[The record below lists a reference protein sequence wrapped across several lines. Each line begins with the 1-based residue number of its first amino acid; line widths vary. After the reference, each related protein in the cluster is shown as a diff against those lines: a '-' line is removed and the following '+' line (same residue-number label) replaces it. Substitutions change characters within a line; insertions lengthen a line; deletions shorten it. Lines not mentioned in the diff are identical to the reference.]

1 MAKERILVV
10 DDEQGMQEYLRKLL
24 TDNGYEVVLVSNG
37 QEGLDEIKKQLP
49 DLALIDL
56 KMPKMGGLRLLEEIK
71 KTWLGLPAIIM
82 TGYGTIE
89 NAIKAMKLGAYDY
102 INKPFDME
110 EMLLLIDKALEKK
123 RLEEENVALHKE
135 LEKSYSF
142 EDMISQNPQ
151 MHKIFDLVRKIA
163 NTRSAVLL
171 RGETGTG
178 KELLARAIHNLSERR
193 DKPFIPV
200 DCGALTETL
209 LESELFGHVKG
220 AFTGATQDKKGL
232 FELAQEGVVFLDEI
246 GHISLGIQAKL
257 LRVLQ
262 DGQIKRVGEA
272 ESRHVDVRLISATNE
287 DLEKAIKEDRFRED
301 LYYRL
306 NVVPIWI
313 PPLRE
318 RKEDIAL
325 LSERFVRKYN
335 GLEKKSLRGVSGDVL
350 KILMNYEWPGNVR
363 ELENLIHRAVVME
376 RGPEVLAEDLP
387 ENMRAPETAEQRDI
401 LSRTINYHRARKMAL
416 EGFEKRFLIEALTR
430 NKGNVSNAAKETGI
444 DRRNLQ
450 RKFKFYKIDPSNFHT

>member
-1 MAKERILVV
+1 
-10 DDEQGMQEYLRKLL
+10 
-24 TDNGYEVVLVSNG
+24 
-37 QEGLDEIKKQLP
+37 
-49 DLALIDL
+49 
-56 KMPKMGGLRLLEEIK
+56 
-71 KTWLGLPAIIM
+71 
-82 TGYGTIE
+82 
-89 NAIKAMKLGAYDY
+89 
-102 INKPFDME
+102 
-110 EMLLLIDKALEKK
+110 LEKK